1 MTEHDMQGP
10 EPIPHEAV
18 YFIFALVGLLAVLI
32 VGWIIKM
39 Q

>member
-1 MTEHDMQGP
+1 MSDHSMQGP
-10 EPIPHEAV
+10 EPIPHQAW
-18 YFIFALVGLLAVLI
+18 YFIYALVGLLAVLI